1 MKRHPIHLTGILI
14 LLAALPLRA
23 ENWTK
28 FTSQPDAN
36 NIRIEGT
43 STLHDWAV
51 EGTIIRGFYEVEQNS
66 FSALL
71 GGERSNSTAPKV
83 RAHVRAEIPVR
94 SLKSNKKGMDKRM
107 YKALKAEKHAAI
119 SYRLQEARVKDRGS
133 RTDADASV
141 SVLATRGEL
150 TIAGVSRTLEMHV
163 KMERIEEKNL
173 RFTGEI
179 PLKMTDFG
187 VKPPKAMLGAIRT
200 GDEIKIYFTWTTRM
214 DRRTALW
221 LSSLTR
227 LQN

>member
-141 SVLATRGEL
+141 SVLATRGWIL
-150 TIAGVSRTLEMHV
+150 AFSRISRSCRCSTRPNSAANCP
-163 KMERIEEKNL
+163 KCPANL
-173 RFTGEI
+173 Y
-179 PLKMTDFG
+179 
-187 VKPPKAMLGAIRT
+187 A
-200 GDEIKIYFTWTTRM
+200 
-214 DRRTALW
+214 
-221 LSSLTR
+221 SSIVMPSGFF
-227 LQN
+227 